1 MPQPEKCQ
9 CRLLAGMPQLD
20 RSYWLIGVFILSEE
34 ATEIISAGNP
44 TATAFILTS
53 SFWFAVATTF
63 GLIGAGYLI
72 APDFLANIEYIH
84 FGRIRPMHINA
95 VLFGFVTPGL
105 LAVAFYY
112 FPKLLRTELYS
123 HKLGVFSA
131 VFWNIM
137 VAAGVIGISLG
148 YTQGRE
154 YAELPWAVDI
164 MVVICFVMVVINIL
178 MTIRQRK
185 ERILFVSIWY
195 VTAAVVL
202 TSITYCLG
210 NVIWKPDT
218 GALQGIPDAI
228 LLWFYGHN
236 IFGLLLSPMGLAV
249 AYYVL
254 PIATRSPL
262 YSHTLSLLG
271 FWSLII
277 VYTHIGTHHLL
288 QVPVP
293 TWLKTISIVDSIAM
307 VIPVMIVLINL
318 WYTVKGKL
326 GDIHA
331 DIGAKFVFTGT
342 IMYFFVNIQGSMMA
356 LPHVQRIT
364 HFNNWVVG
372 HAHLGVLGFAGV
384 TALGGL
390 YFIIPRITG
399 KPLYS
404 RFLADVQYWFVLIG
418 MTGFAV
424 VLTTVGLIQGNA
436 WYNGETL
443 YRTLPEIQPYYILRA
458 SLGLLIV
465 IGAYIGLYN
474 IVRSLYFNRGAST

>member
-1 MPQPEKCQ
+1 M
-9 CRLLAGMPQLD
+9 
-20 RSYWLIGVFILSEE
+20 
-34 ATEIISAGNP
+34 
-44 TATAFILTS
+44 LTS
-53 SFWFAVATTF
+53 AFWFAAATSF

-105 LAVAFYY
+105 LAAAFYY
-112 FPKLLRTELYS
+112 FTKLLRTEIFS
-123 HKLGVFSA
+123 EKLGVVTA
-131 VFWNIM
+131 VFWNITVTAGM
-137 VAAGVIGISLG
+137 VGIATG
-148 YTQGRE
+148 HTQGRE
-154 YAELPWAVDI
+154 YAELPWSVDI
-164 MVVICFVMVVINIL
+164 MVVICFALVVFNIL
-178 MTIRQRK
+178 MTIRRRQ
-185 ERILFVSIWY
+185 EPILFVSVWY
-195 VTAAVVL
+195 TTAAVIL
-202 TSITYCLG
+202 TALTYCLG

-218 GALQGIPDAI
+218 GALLGIPDAI

-236 IFGLLLSPMGLAV
+236 IFGLLLTPMSLGI

-277 VYTHIGTHHLL
+277 VYTHVGTHHLL

-293 TWLKTISIVDSIAM
+293 TWLKTISIVDSVAM

-342 IMYFFVNIQGSMMA
+342 IFYFFVNIQGSMMA

-372 HAHLGVLGFAGV
+372 HAHIGVLGFAGV
-384 TALGGL
+384 TALGGM
-390 YFIIPRITG
+390 YFILPRITG
-399 KPLYS
+399 RPLYS
-404 RFLADVQYWFVLIG
+404 KFLADVQYWLVLIG
-418 MTGFAV
+418 ITGFAV
-424 VLTTVGLIQGNA
+424 VLTTAGLIQGNA
-436 WYNGETL
+436 WYNGETV
-443 YRTLPEIQPYYILRA
+443 YRVLPEIQPYYILRA
-458 SLGLLIV
+458 SLGTLIV
-465 IGAYIGLYN
+465 VGAYLGLYN
-474 IVRSLYFNRGAST
+474 VIRSLYFNRGAAT

>member
-1 MPQPEKCQ
+1 MS
-9 CRLLAGMPQLD
+9 QL
-20 RSYWLIGVFILSEE
+20 IEGVSVSNKE
-34 ATEIISAGNP
+34 ADIKTYQNQ
-44 TATAFILTS
+44 TAKAFTLTS
-53 SFWFAVATTF
+53 ASWFAVATTF
-63 GLIGAGYLI
+63 GLIAAGYLM
-72 APDFLANIEYIH
+72 APDFMANIEYIH
-84 FGRIRPMHINA
+84 FGRMRPMHINA

-112 FPKLLRTELYS
+112 IPRMLRTELYS
-123 HKLGVFSA
+123 QKLGVLSA
-131 VFWNIM
+131 IFWNIT
-137 VAAGVIGISLG
+137 VTAGMIGISLG
-148 YTQGRE
+148 HTQGRE
-154 YAELPWAVDI
+154 YAELPWLVDI
-164 MVVICFVMVVINIL
+164 MMVISFVLVAVNLL
-178 MTIRQRK
+178 MTIRNRR
-185 ERILFVSIWY
+185 EPILYVSIWY
-195 VTAAVVL
+195 AMSAVILTAC
-202 TSITYCLG
+202 TYCLG

-218 GALQGIPDAI
+218 GALMGIPDAI

-236 IFGLLLSPMGLAV
+236 VFGLLLSPMALGV

-262 YSHTLSLLG
+262 YSHTMSLVG

-277 VYTHIGTHHLL
+277 VYTHVGTHHLL

-293 TWLKTISIVDSIAM
+293 TWLKTISIVDSVAM

-342 IMYFFVNIQGSMMA
+342 IYYFMVNIQGSMMA

-372 HAHLGVLGFAGV
+372 HAHIGVLGFAGI
-384 TALGGL
+384 TALGGI
-390 YFIIPRITG
+390 YFILPRLTG

-404 RFLADVQYWFVLIG
+404 RFLADLQYWLVLIG
-418 MTGFAV
+418 ITGFFV
-424 VLTTVGLIQGNA
+424 VLTTAGLIQGNA

-443 YRTLPEIQPYYILRA
+443 YRTLPEIQPYYLLRS
-458 SLGLLIV
+458 SLGTLIV
-465 IGAYIGLYN
+465 IGAYLGLYN
-474 IVRSLYFNRGAST
+474 VVRSLYFNRGAST

>member
-1 MPQPEKCQ
+1 
-9 CRLLAGMPQLD
+9 
-20 RSYWLIGVFILSEE
+20 LSEE
-34 ATEIISAGNP
+34 TIES
-44 TATAFILTS
+44 TAPNSTAKAFTLTS
-53 SFWFAVATTF
+53 ALWFAGATTF
-63 GLIGAGYLI
+63 GMIAAGYLI
-72 APDFLANIEYIH
+72 APDFLANVEYIH
-84 FGRIRPMHINA
+84 FGRVRPMHVNA

-105 LAVAFYY
+105 LAAAFYY
-112 FPKLLRTELYS
+112 FPKLLRTEIYS

-131 VFWNIM
+131 IFWNIT
-137 VAAGVIGISLG
+137 VAAGLIGIAMG
-148 YTQGRE
+148 HTQGRE
-154 YAELPWAVDI
+154 YAELPWPVDI
-164 MVVICFVMVVINIL
+164 MVVISFSMVVFNIL

-185 ERILFVSIWY
+185 ESILFVSIWY
-195 VTAAVVL
+195 TTAAMVL
-202 TSITYCLG
+202 TSVTYCLG

-218 GALQGIPDAI
+218 GALVGIPDAI

-236 IFGLLLSPMGLAV
+236 IFGLLLTPMALGI
-249 AYYVL
+249 AYYAL

-293 TWLKTISIVDSIAM
+293 TWLKTISIVDSVAM

-331 DIGAKFVFTGT
+331 DIGAKFIFTGT
-342 IMYFFVNIQGSMMA
+342 IFYFFVNIQGSMMA

-372 HAHLGVLGFAGV
+372 HAHIGVLGFAGV

-390 YFIIPRITG
+390 YFILPRITG

-404 RFLADVQYWFVLIG
+404 RFLADVQYWLVLIG
-418 MTGFAV
+418 ITGFAV

-458 SLGLLIV
+458 SLGTFIM
-465 IGAYIGLYN
+465 IGAYLGLYN
-474 IVRSLYFNRGAST
+474 VVRSLYFNRGAST

>member
-1 MPQPEKCQ
+1 MSKPEQ
-9 CRLLAGMPQLD
+9 NAEP
-20 RSYWLIGVFILSEE
+20 SY
-34 ATEIISAGNP
+34 
-44 TATAFILTS
+44 ATAKAFMLTS
-53 SFWFAVATTF
+53 AFWFAAATSF

-105 LAVAFYY
+105 LAAAFYY
-112 FPKLLRTELYS
+112 FTKLLRTKIFSE
-123 HKLGVFSA
+123 KLGVVTA
-131 VFWNIM
+131 VFWNITVTAGM
-137 VAAGVIGISLG
+137 VGIATG
-148 YTQGRE
+148 HTQGRE
-154 YAELPWAVDI
+154 YAELPWSVDI
-164 MVVICFVMVVINIL
+164 MVVICFALVVFNIL
-178 MTIRQRK
+178 MTIRRRQ
-185 ERILFVSIWY
+185 EPILFVSVWY
-195 VTAAVVL
+195 TTAAVIL
-202 TSITYCLG
+202 TALTYCLG

-218 GALQGIPDAI
+218 GALLGIPDAI

-236 IFGLLLSPMGLAV
+236 IFGLLLTPMSLGI

-277 VYTHIGTHHLL
+277 VYTHVGTHHLL

-293 TWLKTISIVDSIAM
+293 TWLKTISIVDSVAM

-342 IMYFFVNIQGSMMA
+342 IFYFFVNIQGSMMA

-372 HAHLGVLGFAGV
+372 HAHIGVLGFAGV
-384 TALGGL
+384 TALGGM
-390 YFIIPRITG
+390 YFILPRITG
-399 KPLYS
+399 RPLYS
-404 RFLADVQYWFVLIG
+404 RFLADVQYWLVLIG
-418 MTGFAV
+418 ITGFAV
-424 VLTTVGLIQGNA
+424 VLTTAGLIQGNA
-436 WYNGETL
+436 WYNGETV
-443 YRTLPEIQPYYILRA
+443 YRVLPEIQPYYILRA
-458 SLGLLIV
+458 SLGTLIV
-465 IGAYIGLYN
+465 VGAYLGLYN
-474 IVRSLYFNRGAST
+474 VIRSLYFNRGAAT

>member
-1 MPQPEKCQ
+1 MSTPDQNSEP
-9 CRLLAGMPQLD
+9 
-20 RSYWLIGVFILSEE
+20 SY
-34 ATEIISAGNP
+34 
-44 TATAFILTS
+44 ATAKAFMLTS
-53 SFWFAVATTF
+53 AAWFAAATSF

-84 FGRIRPMHINA
+84 FGRVRPMHINA
-95 VLFGFVTPGL
+95 VLFGFITPGL
-105 LAVAFYY
+105 LAAAFYY
-112 FPKLLRTELYS
+112 FPKLLRTELFS
-123 HKLGVFSA
+123 EKLGVFSA
-131 VFWNIM
+131 IFWNIT
-137 VAAGVIGISLG
+137 VLAGVIAISLG
-148 YTQGRE
+148 HTQGRE
-154 YAELPWAVDI
+154 YAELPWTVDI
-164 MVVICFVMVVINIL
+164 MVVISFALVVINIL
-178 MTIRQRK
+178 MTIRRRR
-185 ERILFVSIWY
+185 EPILFVSVWY
-195 VTAAVVL
+195 ATAAVIL
-202 TSITYCLG
+202 TSLTYCLG

-218 GALQGIPDAI
+218 GALLGIPDAI

-236 IFGLLLSPMGLAV
+236 IFGLLLTPMGLGI

-293 TWLKTISIVDSIAM
+293 TWLKTISIVDSVAM
-307 VIPVMIVLINL
+307 VIPVMIVLVNL

-342 IMYFFVNIQGSMMA
+342 IYYFFVNIQGSMMA

-372 HAHLGVLGFAGV
+372 HAHIGVLGFAGV
-384 TALGGL
+384 TALGGM
-390 YFIIPRITG
+390 YFILPRITG

-404 RFLADVQYWFVLIG
+404 RFLADVQYWLVLIG
-418 MTGFAV
+418 ITGFAV

-458 SLGLLIV
+458 SLGLMIV
-465 IGAYIGLYN
+465 IGAYLGLYN
-474 IVRSLYFNRGAST
+474 VIRSLYFNRGAAT